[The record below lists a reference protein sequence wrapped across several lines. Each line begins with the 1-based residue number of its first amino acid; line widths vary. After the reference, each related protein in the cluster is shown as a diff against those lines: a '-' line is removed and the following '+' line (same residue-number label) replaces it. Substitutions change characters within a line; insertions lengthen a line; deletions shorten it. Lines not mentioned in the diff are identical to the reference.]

1 VCLLLRIGGADVS
14 ARKHGALRAAVW
26 AGHTQVVRRL
36 LLAGGDPRACDD
48 YSLRAAIR
56 NGNTE
61 VLAIME
67 NSLPYDE

>member
-1 VCLLLRIGGADVS
+1 
-14 ARKHGALRAAVW
+14 
-26 AGHTQVVRRL
+26 VRRL
-36 LLAGGDPRACDD
+36 LQAGGDPRACDD
-48 YSLRAAIR
+48 YSLRVAIR